1 MFVPIYPQCFLVY
14 FIINCN
20 SINFL
25 FLYILAYLVIVASSA
40 DQISW
45 MAYFVRKY
53 PFVANDKIWGG
64 SRVHLLELPSPFIP
78 LAFCY
83 CSHLN
88 CLQLSTLH
96 QYGLHGNSIPLCLI
110 MHPPTHYL
118 FLVVVTSFIYVKL
131 GFKINILILLPTS
144 FFSSFLHLFFIV
156 FYYIFLL

>member
-1 MFVPIYPQCFLVY
+1 MFYFFYNGCVFVPIYPQCFLVY

-64 SRVHLLELPSPFIP
+64 IGFI
-78 LAFCY
+78 F
-83 CSHLN
+83 
-88 CLQLSTLH
+88 
-96 QYGLHGNSIPLCLI
+96 
-110 MHPPTHYL
+110 
-118 FLVVVTSFIYVKL
+118 
-131 GFKINILILLPTS
+131 
-144 FFSSFLHLFFIV
+144 
-156 FYYIFLL
+156 